1 MIRRAWRERI
11 HPLLWLA
18 AAGTILAYALGHSTA
33 HAAPF
38 TPGQAYAEDHAADIC
53 GQFDDDPTVERVWQV
68 LTDLIDHDL
77 SGVEAGIAVRES
89 VVYVCPHHI
98 PLVKRF
104 AAYYQ
109 QHPTGV
115 FT

>member
-1 MIRRAWRERI
+1 MIRRSLREQI
-11 HPLLWLA
+11 NPLLCLA
-18 AAGTILAYALGHSTA
+18 AAGTILAYALGQSPA
-33 HAAPF
+33 QAVPF
-38 TPGQAYAEDHAADIC
+38 TPGQAYAEDHANDIC

-68 LTDLIDHDL
+68 LTDLINHGL

-89 VVYVCPHHI
+89 VVSVCPHHI